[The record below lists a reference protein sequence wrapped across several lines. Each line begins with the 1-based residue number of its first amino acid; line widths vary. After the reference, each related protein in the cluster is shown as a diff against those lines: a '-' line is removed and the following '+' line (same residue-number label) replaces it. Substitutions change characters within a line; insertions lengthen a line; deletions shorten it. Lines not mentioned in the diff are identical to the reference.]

1 MQTLLFVL
9 SSAFWGLV
17 TLSVLVFVHEGGHFL
32 AARACGVRVTEF
44 FLGLPCRFN
53 LHRTSR
59 RIGTEFG
66 VTPLLLGGYA
76 AICGMDPT
84 DAPAMDAVLA
94 AVHRR
99 GRASVSEIAQEL
111 AISEDDVLTACIV
124 LQGWASIVPVYE
136 NEDGSLADRRYY
148 APAYAAPSRDKA
160 GNTVYDGKLFDRAS
174 ATEEGDPW
182 KSDLT
187 DKAFLAQER
196 SRTYIGQGFL
206 KRAAM
211 LLAGIFVNIVCG
223 ILLLMSVYSLIGIDT
238 IVNTNVIGEVETES
252 IASKAGLNAGDRIL
266 SLGGDKC
273 STWEDIVKVIDSHAD
288 GTPCELV
295 FKHKGAKHA
304 VTISIGEGE
313 HLGILAQQT
322 RIHLDPARSFA
333 YSMSYVKTTA
343 EGVVRLLMP
352 QHTKEVLDS
361 STSVV
366 GISVMSS
373 QAAAAGL
380 STYLCFAALISLS
393 LGFMN
398 LLPIPPLDGGK
409 LLIEII
415 QVLLRREIPIK
426 VQNIIS
432 YVGVALFLLLFVYML
447 RSDILRFV
455 L

>member
-1 MQTLLFVL
+1 MQILFSVL
-9 SSAFWGLV
+9 SSVFWGLL

-53 LHRTSR
+53 LHRSSR
-59 RIGTEFG
+59 RIGTKFG

-84 DAPAMDAVLA
+84 DTPDMDRVLA
-94 AVHRR
+94 AIHRH

-111 AISEDDVLTACIV
+111 AISEDDVLAACIV
-124 LQGWASIVPVYE
+124 LQGWASILPVYE
-136 NEDGSLADRRYY
+136 NEDGSAADSRYY
-148 APAYAAPSRDKA
+148 APSYSAPARDKA
-160 GNTVYDGKLFDRAS
+160 GNTIYDGKLFDRAT
-174 ATEEGDPW
+174 ATAEGESWDSTL
-182 KSDLT
+182 SDE
-187 DKAFLAQER
+187 AFLAQER

-238 IVNTNVIGEVETES
+238 IVNTNVIGEVQAES
-252 IASKAGLNAGDRIL
+252 IAAKAGLSAGDRIL
-266 SLGGDKC
+266 SIGEDEC
-273 STWEDIVKVIDSHAD
+273 STWEDVVQAVNTHAD

-295 FKHKGAKHA
+295 FKHEGTKHA
-304 VTISIGEGE
+304 VTVSIGEDD
-313 HLGILAQQT
+313 HLGIIAKQT
-322 RIHLDPARSFA
+322 KIHLDPARSLG

-352 QHTKEVLDS
+352 QHTKEVLDI

-409 LLIEII
+409 LLIEVI
-415 QVLLRREIPIK
+415 QALLRREIPIK

-432 YVGVALFLLLFVYML
+432 YVGVVLFLLLFVYML
-447 RSDILRFV
+447 RSDILRYI